1 MSVIAENLQRVQSR
15 LQVACQQAGRD
26 LATVR
31 LLAVSKTF
39 DADAVRQAHAAG
51 QMAFGENYIQE
62 GVDKIQA
69 LQDLGLEWHCIGP
82 IQSNKTRLVAAHFD
96 WVHSVDRLK
105 TAERLSAQ
113 RPTTLAPLQ
122 VCIQVNMDGGENK
135 SGVLP
140 DQALALAQA
149 VAALPHLQ
157 LRGIMSI
164 PEPYEDAART
174 RAVHAQAHALWL
186 HLKSQGLNL
195 DTLSMGMTADLEAAV
210 QEGSSMVRVGTA
222 IFGRR

>member
-1 MSVIAENLQRVQSR
+1 MSAIAENLHRVQARIQS
-15 LQVACQQAGRD
+15 ACQAAGRD
-26 LATVR
+26 PTSVR

-51 QMAFGENYIQE
+51 QTAFGENYIQE

-135 SGVLP
+135 SGVVP

-149 VAALPHLQ
+149 VTALPHLQ

-164 PEPYEDAART
+164 PEPYEDEALT

-186 HLKSQGLNL
+186 HLKSQGLSL

-210 QEGSSMVRVGTA
+210 QQGSSMVRVGTA
-222 IFGRR
+222 IFGSR